1 MKRVLAILCP
11 SALCLSALCQPALA
25 QDATG
30 APGAILRALDKVSGL
45 AQDIEVHD
53 GESAFFGRI
62 EITLGDCRYPTD
74 DPTSDAFAHLKIFD
88 TTAQVTA
95 FDGWM
100 VASSPALSALD
111 HPRYDVW
118 VLRCLIPAP
127 SSGG

>member
-1 MKRVLAILCP
+1 MRHLAAILCLLAFP
-11 SALCLSALCQPALA
+11 VAA
-25 QDATG
+25 QDAPQSAEEATE
-30 APGAILRALDKVSGL
+30 APGAILRALDKVSGVT
-45 AQDIEVHD
+45 QDIEVHN

-62 EITLGDCRYPTD
+62 EITLGDCRYPTE
-74 DPTSDAFAHLKIFD
+74 DPSSDAFARLTVFD

-118 VLRCLIPAP
+118 VMRCLIPAT
-127 SSGG
+127 SSDG

>member
-1 MKRVLAILCP
+1 M
-11 SALCLSALCQPALA
+11 A
-25 QDATG
+25 QEAPEATG

-45 AQDIEVHD
+45 TQDIEVHN

-62 EITLGDCRYPTD
+62 EITLDDCRYPTD
-74 DPTSDAFAHLKIFD
+74 DPASDAFARLRVFD

-118 VLRCLIPAP
+118 VMRCLIPAT
-127 SSGG
+127 SSDG

>member
-1 MKRVLAILCP
+1 MRRAALIACLC
-11 SALCLSALCQPALA
+11 ALPAMA
-25 QDATG
+25 QEAPEATG

-45 AQDIEVHD
+45 TQDIEVHN

-62 EITLGDCRYPTD
+62 EITLDDCRYPTD
-74 DPTSDAFAHLKIFD
+74 DPASDAFARLRVFD

-118 VLRCLIPAP
+118 VMRCLIPAT
-127 SSGG
+127 SSDG